1 MTRGVTL
8 RQAQRDTNQ
17 EISKTIT
24 LLKEEYE

>member
-8 RQAQRDTNQ
+8 RQAQRDTNL
-17 EISKTIT
+17 ETSKTIT